1 MQVTVKT
8 LDSETRTFTVSE
20 ELTVEEFKKEIA
32 DTVGIPA
39 ERQRLIFK
47 GKVLQDEKKLKEF
60 EVDGCV
66 VHLVER
72 KPPRTQP
79 DGASNSPDG
88 PSVHPGSQAASSA
101 ANIVMGAFN
110 MPVDVMGISQNIVQ
124 GLVSHLGV
132 DASHANVSSSHSSDG
147 STLNVHINLLSAPPE
162 GNDAARRL
170 SRARHFVRAAR
181 ESFNRTEGEA
191 PSSMDA
197 NVPTDDRPAPNQ
209 GPQGNTEQPRPSD
222 LADVLGELQEFSSQ
236 LQPSLNRYTSLLN
249 SPATENLLPSDD
261 SLPDRIAETLH
272 NLSHAYHALSDLSIN
287 IRAPEPRR
295 LSVLTP
301 LSPHVGAPNLLSSIF
316 GGRPPPGPTT
326 SRQNV
331 SGQAGPTNMTQ
342 SSTSHS
348 STPRHHGEPQTT
360 ISITSIISSAIP
372 RGHMPT
378 TPSTTPQ
385 ATPPSTTSQTTA
397 PTASQAP
404 SAGETPQPST
414 ATTGEEARVMMDDF
428 VNLISNLGQMTHGH
442 PAASASQGAGQT
454 GLHVHIGPRP
464 PMGPPPPPGFNLHT
478 GPRLHMGPPPS
489 GFHAQRG
496 PQPEMGPTPQPH
508 PYVPPMGPIRVNP
521 TQAHRQGMAHPDP
534 SLPCE
539 SFHFGLRAHRAQPS
553 QQPGEAQGTQ
563 QPGSA
568 PTQGTQ
574 QSESAPTQGTQQSGS
589 SSVEGPGR
597 VFEQLVASVVQNAVS
612 GGAAL
617 AQQAQTPD
625 SLKPQ
630 TVSSPRQS
638 QTPDSLKPQTV
649 SNPRQSQTPD
659 SLKPQT
665 VSNPRQSQTPDSLKP
680 QTVSSPRQSQAPD
693 SLKPQTVSSP
703 RQSQAPD
710 SLKPLTVSSPR
721 QSQAPDSLKPQT
733 VSSPRQSQAPD
744 SLKPQTVSSPRHL
757 YVSIAYQ
764 TLNDV
769 ILELQNRGLDTSS
782 EPISIQGALLS
793 QDYQDWNIFIHAGYA
808 GHHAGLRVV
817 LRSYLFTDL
826 LLGEEATES
835 RLQELSVQF
844 VSQVLDEIAPI
855 LTSESTC
862 DGIDVVATVR
872 KFLEYFAKR
881 AFTLIRDAD
890 EQTFC
895 NAFPFMVR
903 GMSSDFVQLL
913 ALCYQNGLRDV
924 ENIITNRLPGT
935 IVARDMGPVMLR
947 TFRETLLR
955 YVRDASQVPTQT
967 NLQDYIIKAS
977 QEQKGSS
984 QSVKPMPSDTVPVC
998 QPDTAEDMSQNSDD
1012 SFHTPPGSVVT
1023 GGPEASQLAIDQGEV
1038 HMAVDDL
1045 EDDWKAVVP
1054 EEWVPILAQD
1064 VMRQRRIPPQ
1074 QPFSDAYLS
1083 GLPPKRR
1090 KAMLATG
1097 APRNSIDAVTESA
1110 RTNSKLHQA
1119 YREEVK
1125 ETVKKR
1131 TDTDTDFS
1139 SERFPVTSQYTCK

>member
-170 SRARHFVRAAR
+170 SRARHFIRAAR

-191 PSSMDA
+191 PPSMDA

-385 ATPPSTTSQTTA
+385 ATPPSTTPQTTA

-404 SAGETPQPST
+404 SAGETPQSST

-521 TQAHRQGMAHPDP
+521 MQAHRQGMAHPDP

-553 QQPGEAQGTQ
+553 QQPG
-563 QPGSA
+563 SA

-574 QSESAPTQGTQQSGS
+574 QSESTPAQGTQQSGS

-617 AQQAQTPD
+617 AQQAQRNTANAGTNTSTSTTAGTQTTRPGGD
-625 SLKPQ
+625 SVVQSLMDLLSGIQGQSPQPPPSTASQQEGEGDTHALRDAVMRDLVLNAYNQAIRGQPQ
-630 TVSSPRQS
+630 T
-638 QTPDSLKPQTV
+638 
-649 SNPRQSQTPD
+649 
-659 SLKPQT
+659 
-665 VSNPRQSQTPDSLKP
+665 
-680 QTVSSPRQSQAPD
+680 
-693 SLKPQTVSSP
+693 
-703 RQSQAPD
+703 
-710 SLKPLTVSSPR
+710 
-721 QSQAPDSLKPQT
+721 
-733 VSSPRQSQAPD
+733 
-744 SLKPQTVSSPRHL
+744 
-757 YVSIAYQ
+757 AYQ

-793 QDYQDWNIFIHAGYA
+793 QLITRIGTSLSMQDMLGIMLGLTPPCLR
-808 GHHAGLRVV
+808 LRVV

-872 KFLEYFAKR
+872 KFLEYFSKR

-903 GMSSDFVQLL
+903 GISSDFVQLL

-967 NLQDYIIKAS
+967 NLQDYIIK
-977 QEQKGSS
+977 
-984 QSVKPMPSDTVPVC
+984 PVC
-998 QPDTAEDMSQNSDD
+998 QPDTTEDMSQNSDD

-1038 HMAVDDL
+1038 HMDVDDL

-1090 KAMLATG
+1090 KTADERAVCPTDEVLPGIIRQAMLATG

-1110 RTNSKLHQA
+1110 RTNSELHQA

-1139 SERFPVTSQYTCK
+1139 SERFPITSQYTCK